1 LKIASRKEKNINEP
15 FGRIKDVQGIT
26 AGWIQRTFTLQGGV
40 TMKRKIAFMMFA
52 VLAATLMAV
61 TLTPVA
67 YGQEIKLTYANFPP
81 APTFPCVQMERWAK
95 EVEQR
100 TQGKVKVQTF
110 PGGTL
115 LAAKNIFDGVM
126 SGAADIGNFA
136 MSYQPG
142 RFPVSEAIDLP
153 LGFTSAKAASLT
165 LYDLVDKYKPKEFE
179 GVKIL
184 TLFTCPPAN
193 IMTRTPVKSLADLK
207 GMELR
212 VGGTQSDII
221 KRLGG
226 IPVAMPQSDTPE
238 ALQKGV
244 VKGHVSS
251 MEVLKD
257 FNYAAYTANATIT
270 NLWVVSFGVVMNKDK
285 WASLPADVKKVFDDL
300 RQEQA
305 LWTGRYVD
313 DHVLEA
319 VKWSKEKYD
328 LQMFELPVKEQ
339 AEIPTLLA
347 PMVDDYV
354 KKLAAAGLPGEQ
366 IVKDVM
372 ALKAKYEKEYK

>member
-1 LKIASRKEKNINEP
+1 
-15 FGRIKDVQGIT
+15 
-26 AGWIQRTFTLQGGV
+26 
-40 TMKRKIAFMMFA
+40 MKRQTALMMVA
-52 VLAATLMAV
+52 VMVTTLIGLGLAPAGRA
-61 TLTPVA
+61 
-67 YGQEIKLTYANFPP
+67 QDIKLTYANFPP

-126 SGAADIGNFA
+126 AGTADIGNFA

-165 LYDLVDKYKPKEFE
+165 LFDLIEKHQPKEFE

-193 IMTRTPVKSLADLK
+193 IMTRAPVKSLADLK
-207 GMELR
+207 GIELR
-212 VGGTQSDII
+212 VGGTQADII

-257 FNYAAYTANATIT
+257 FNYAAYTANATIA

-285 WASLPADVKKVFDDL
+285 WAALPDDVKKVFDGL
-300 RQEQA
+300 RREQA
-305 LWTGRYVD
+305 LWTGTYVD
-313 DHVLEA
+313 DHVTEA
-319 VKWSKEKYD
+319 VKWSKEKYNLQIFD
-328 LQMFELPVKEQ
+328 LPAGEQ
-339 AEIPTLLA
+339 AEIPKLLA

-354 KKLAAAGLPGEQ
+354 KKVTAAGLPGEQ
-366 IVKDVM
+366 IIKDVM
-372 ALKAKYEKEYK
+372 ALKAKYEKEFK

>member
-1 LKIASRKEKNINEP
+1 
-15 FGRIKDVQGIT
+15 
-26 AGWIQRTFTLQGGV
+26 
-40 TMKRKIAFMMFA
+40 MKRQTALMMFA
-52 VLAATLMAV
+52 VLATTLIALAT
-61 TLTPVA
+61 TPA
-67 YGQEIKLTYANFPP
+67 SYGQEIKLTYANFPP

-126 SGAADIGNFA
+126 SGTADIGNFA

-142 RFPVSEAIDLP
+142 RFPVSEAVDLP
-153 LGFTSAKAASLT
+153 IGFTSARAASLT
-165 LYDLVDKYKPKEFE
+165 LLDLIDKYQPKEFD

-193 IMTRTPVKSLADLK
+193 IMTRTAVKSLADLK

-257 FNYAAYTANATIT
+257 FNYAAYTANATIA

-285 WASLPADVKKVFDDL
+285 WAALSDDVKKVFDDL
-300 RQEQA
+300 RKEQA
-305 LWTGRYVD
+305 LWTGTYVD
-313 DHVLEA
+313 NHVMEA
-319 VKWSKEKYD
+319 VKWSKEKYNLQIFD
-328 LQMFELPVKEQ
+328 LPADQQ
-339 AEIPTLLA
+339 AEIPKLLA

-354 KKLAAAGLPGEQ
+354 KKVTAAGLPGEQ
-366 IVKDVM
+366 IIKDLM
-372 ALKAKYEKEYK
+372 ALKAKYEKEFK